1 MDKSEIF
8 SSVVKIM
15 HNEFGNEGVNIT
27 LNTTADEVDDWD
39 SMTHLQLIS
48 EVEKTFKV
56 RFALGELQAM
66 KNVGDLVDLI
76 DKKTATK

>member
-1 MDKSEIF
+1 
-8 SSVVKIM
+8 M